1 MRIVYHLGAHYTDEE
16 RLLKCLLKNRQTLS
30 QRGVIVPSPK
40 RYRNLL
46 RDTAIELKGKAASR
60 DTQALI
66 LDQIMEEDIAD
77 RLVLSWDSFLS
88 LAPWALKDK
97 TLYPS
102 AGDRVRAFSQIF
114 PEIEAEFFLAIRNP
128 ATFLPGLLAMLPSKT
143 YDEFIGDAN
152 IFDLHWSDVVERILR
167 DNPGVPLTIWC
178 DEDTPL
184 VWPEVLRA
192 VSGLP
197 EDALLEG
204 EQDLLASLMS
214 GEGLTRMNSYLE
226 SHPPGT
232 ILQRRKIVSAFLD
245 KFALPERIEVEVE
258 LPGWTEQIVNELTQ
272 SYDEDVYRIAHKDG
286 VSFIAP

>member
-1 MRIVYHLGAHYTDEE
+1 M
-16 RLLKCLLKNRQTLS
+16 
-30 QRGVIVPSPK
+30 
-40 RYRNLL
+40 
-46 RDTAIELKGKAASR
+46 
-60 DTQALI
+60 
-66 LDQIMEEDIAD
+66 
-77 RLVLSWDSFLS
+77 
-88 LAPWALKDK
+88 KDK

-197 EDALLEG
+197 ENAVLEG

-245 KFALPERIEVEVE
+245 KFALAERIEVEVE
-258 LPGWTEQIVNELTQ
+258 LPGWTEQIVDELTQ
-272 SYDEDVYRIAHKDG
+272 SYDEDVYRIAHMDG

>member
-258 LPGWTEQIVNELTQ
+258 LPGWTEQIVDELTQ
-272 SYDEDVYRIAHKDG
+272 SYDEDVYRIAHMDG

>member
-197 EDALLEG
+197 EDAVLEG

-258 LPGWTEQIVNELTQ
+258 LPGWTEQIVDELTQ
-272 SYDEDVYRIAHKDG
+272 SYDEDVYRIAHMDG

>member
-1 MRIVYHLGAHYTDEE
+1 M
-16 RLLKCLLKNRQTLS
+16 
-30 QRGVIVPSPK
+30 
-40 RYRNLL
+40 
-46 RDTAIELKGKAASR
+46 
-60 DTQALI
+60 
-66 LDQIMEEDIAD
+66 
-77 RLVLSWDSFLS
+77 
-88 LAPWALKDK
+88 
-97 TLYPS
+97 
-102 AGDRVRAFSQIF
+102 
-114 PEIEAEFFLAIRNP
+114 
-128 ATFLPGLLAMLPSKT
+128 
-143 YDEFIGDAN
+143 
-152 IFDLHWSDVVERILR
+152 VERILR

-197 EDALLEG
+197 EDAVLEG

-258 LPGWTEQIVNELTQ
+258 LPGWTEQIVDELTQ
-272 SYDEDVYRIAHKDG
+272 SYDEDVYRIAHMDG